1 MPIYR
6 DCVCRTLHAMCPF
19 YLRYRARQVEIIGQ
33 SMKTES
39 ADSLL
44 HEIHD
49 RSCINMVGHRRTVE
63 RARASPVAHSTDRST
78 DRIAFAVRSSFAS

>member
-1 MPIYR
+1 
-6 DCVCRTLHAMCPF
+6 MCPF

-49 RSCINMVGHRRTVE
+49 RSCINMVGHRRTVA
-63 RARASPVAHSTDRST
+63 RARASPVAHRST
-78 DRIAFAVRSSFAS
+78 DRPDSVPLWPAVRSSFAAS

>member
-1 MPIYR
+1 MY
-6 DCVCRTLHAMCPF
+6 PF
-19 YLRYRARQVEIIGQ
+19 CRYRARQVEIIGQ

-63 RARASPVAHSTDRST
+63 RARASPVAHRPT
-78 DRIAFAVRSSFAS
+78 DRITFAARRPLIVRLVKP

>member
-1 MPIYR
+1 
-6 DCVCRTLHAMCPF
+6 MCPF

-63 RARASPVAHSTDRST
+63 RARTSPVAHRST
-78 DRIAFAVRSSFAS
+78 DRITFAARRPLIVRLVKP